1 MSLNHHILAKAT
13 TDAVLMKFKTDEWTY
28 ADGNGKDFYRVGTSA
43 EFPSPD
49 AAFFDPTNK
58 VIASFEFKPPTET
71 KRGILTGVGQSI
83 AYLQSSNISFLVAPM
98 RLEDYDL
105 GSFLTDLYKNQ
116 IVGKIPSGLI
126 LYENNNPSNV
136 TLAHGVDIV
145 SDSAAK
151 KRSPEVDR
159 FWAKHQD
166 LPVPLFHLILHY
178 YYLARTSRMYGGDP
192 FAACFTKEFITE
204 TVLDDFEPRE
214 CILDLSGEPI
224 KTVAGTKNIVHLEK
238 ILNSARKKAQQ
249 DRLAAYNRV
258 LKAIDTSFVGD
269 NYFNSIR
276 KNYLSFMKHIQVIDS
291 ENTLT
296 DMGFTLY
303 HLGLVNGPTSKVFI
317 DYFTREVLTTGHH
330 LDLILDIDSLRQSH
344 SEWTI
349 DQVLNQMESD
359 YEEKGFI
366 KRNPNRQQ
374 AEESNVG
381 FLKYERILWNALGL
395 VDNRGTIQWKKI
407 TEICSLPDLQ

>member
-13 TDAVLMKFKTDEWTY
+13 TDAVLMKFKSDEWSY
-28 ADGNGKDFYRVGTSA
+28 ANGNGRDFYRVGTSA

-49 AAFFDPTNK
+49 AAFYDPTNR

-83 AYLQSSNISFLVAPM
+83 AYLQSCNISFLVAPM

-105 GSFLTDLYKNQ
+105 GGYLTDLYQNQ

-126 LYENNNPSNV
+126 LYVNNNPSNV
-136 TLAHGVDIV
+136 TLAHGI
-145 SDSAAK
+145 DSISEGAT
-151 KRSPEVDR
+151 RQRTPEVDR

-166 LPVPLFHLILHY
+166 LPIPLFHLILHY

-192 FAACFTKEFITE
+192 FATCFTKEFITE
-204 TVLDDFEPRE
+204 TVLDDFEPKE
-214 CILDLSGEPI
+214 FILDLSGEPI

-238 ILNSARKKAQQ
+238 ILSAARKQAQH

-291 ENTLT
+291 ENSLT

-330 LDLILDIDSLRQSH
+330 LDLILDIDTLRQSH
-344 SEWTI
+344 SDWTM